1 MIIGESTPVTVFVQN
16 DSGAFV
22 SYANLAAFQA
32 AGFSITFYGPNGV
45 ALAVQPTVTL
55 PVAGVN
61 GRHQF
66 AFPMPSGAWTA
77 AIVGTNPLLF
87 ATPAEFYDE
96 GTSYDVDSIGSAIA
110 ISAGVSISDTALSG
124 TVEMFDGNS
133 IDVSCAVTDAALSKI
148 GATSLADCGSL
159 VAEIKLNSLDS
170 STAASVAS
178 LVETITSDVIGNRV
192 VRVTLDTFP
201 AALAV
206 PVGSQQTVQAT
217 LQLKLTKTTKTIT
230 ANSTQ
235 ITVRWKATTA

>member
-1 MIIGESTPVTVFVQN
+1 MIIGSTVPLTVFVQN

-22 SYANLAAFQA
+22 TYANLAAFQA
-32 AGFSITFYGPNGV
+32 AGFSITFYGPTGA
-45 ALAVQPTVTL
+45 ALAVQPAVTL
-55 PVAGVN
+55 PLTGVN

-66 AFPMPSGAWTA
+66 AFVMPTGLWTA

-87 ATPAEFYDE
+87 ATPVEFFSE
-96 GTSYDVDSIGSAIA
+96 GTSYDVNSIGSAIA
-110 ISAGVSISDTALSG
+110 ISSGVSISDTALSNS
-124 TVEMFDGNS
+124 VEMFDGNS
-133 IDVSCAVTDAALSKI
+133 VDISCAVTEAALAKI

-170 STAASVAS
+170 STAASVAG
-178 LVETITSDVIGNRV
+178 LVETITSDILNNRV
-192 VRVTLDTFP
+192 VRVTLDAFP
-201 AALAV
+201 SALAV

-217 LQLKLTKTTKTIT
+217 LQLKLTKTTKVIT